1 MVAWVWVNGVD
12 RCGGMAR
19 WRSMWWVSRL
29 ARLAVVGFSIVVVS
43 KIDNFFVF
51 FFSPLGDYVVVVS
64 CGCGCCW
71 WFLKSSL
78 CLFFLCGGSF
88 LRLWLV
94 VGGWSELWVCS
105 DW

>member
-43 KIDNFFVF
+43 KIDSFFVF

>member
-43 KIDNFFVF
+43 KIDSFFVF
-51 FFSPLGDYVVVVS
+51 FFSLLVIMWWLFIVDVVVV
-64 CGCGCCW
+64 
-71 WFLKSSL
+71 
-78 CLFFLCGGSF
+78 GGF
-88 LRLWLV
+88 
-94 VGGWSELWVCS
+94 
-105 DW
+105 

>member
-1 MVAWVWVNGVD
+1 MVAWVWVNGID

-29 ARLAVVGFSIVVVS
+29 ARSAVVGFSIVLVS
-43 KIDNFFVF
+43 KIDSFFVF
-51 FFSPLGDYVVVVS
+51 FFFFPLGDYVVVVS

-78 CLFFLCGGSF
+78 CLFFSLWWLF
-88 LRLWLV
+88 LVVV
-94 VGGWSELWVCS
+94 VGGWFELWICS